1 MRPTYWVQHTMCTAN
16 ATQPATGNTLLQ
28 EAYGDARVRGPPC
41 TARARGMCSPSPI
54 VTARWQTGSVHITA
68 QSLTRLACPQTIY
81 PHYICGHL
89 GTLSSAVGVT
99 ATVGLE
105 ARCARTCVRW
115 RTRTLGAVDKQIIY
129 HTDAESNQQPHLA
142 DSGKQN
148 VIPLHHLLFLLNNT

>member
-1 MRPTYWVQHTMCTAN
+1 MPPTWRDEYTMYESED
-16 ATQPATGNTLLQ
+16 TQPNSARTLLPKTRHP
-28 EAYGDARVRGPPC
+28 GARTPC
-41 TARARGMCSPSPI
+41 TARARGMRSPSPI
-54 VTARWQTGSVHITA
+54 VTARWQTGSMHITA
-68 QSLTRLACPQTIY
+68 QSLTHLQTIY
-81 PHYICGHL
+81 PHYICRHFC
-89 GTLSSAVGVT
+89 TLSSAVGVT

-148 VIPLHHLLFLLNNT
+148 VIPLHHLLFLLDNT